1 MEVDKE
7 ILADPVAGSE
17 RLLSEY
23 GDRLFN
29 TARKMCCNEADAED
43 LTFKT
48 LERVVLKIG
57 TYKGNSSFFS
67 WMCSI
72 LVNFIR
78 MDARRK
84 IPNALEFCEDVPE
97 TADVC
102 PTPAE
107 WAEKT
112 DEACLLRAI
121 IRNLPL
127 EFREVLVL
135 FYYDGM
141 SIGEI
146 VGALDISEGTVFSRL
161 HRARERIRR
170 ELLRLGR
177 DLHSFAS

>member
-102 PTPAE
+102 PTPVE
-107 WAEKT
+107 WAEKADGASGFDSVFDILSVARHLVKVADPSSPWLDDIISVVT
-112 DEACLLRAI
+112 GATPFVLR
-121 IRNLPL
+121 
-127 EFREVLVL
+127 
-135 FYYDGM
+135 GM
-141 SIGEI
+141 GFP
-146 VGALDISEGTVFSRL
+146 ADWQTLTL
-161 HRARERIRR
+161 WK
-170 ELLRLGR
+170 
-177 DLHSFAS
+177 